1 MRIKWRHISLF
12 LLISLHSIA
21 QNIQLKGIIVDS
33 ATNKPLEYISVIIK
47 NSETGSILSYTFS
60 DKVGGFSFNIAG
72 TESLKVTASFLGY
85 ETKTVPLTI
94 LPNVTDYSINI
105 KLTEKSVHLN
115 EVIIRAE
122 QPISIKE
129 DTISFKTKY
138 FTNGSEQTIEDLL
151 KKIPG
156 LQIDNEGTIKIG
168 NREVEK
174 LMIDGDDFF
183 EKGYKVLSKNM
194 PAYPIEE
201 VEVLKNYSNNR
212 LLKGIEQSDKVALN
226 LKLDEKS
233 KRIWFG
239 NTEASIGNNAFHELR
254 GNLMNFGKKNKYYFL
269 TNLNNIGSDA
279 TEDVESLIRPTQHDE
294 TSGIGDN
301 NSVNSLISLSPY
313 NINFKRERTNFNNAR
328 LVSLNAIFNP
338 TNKLKIKTLGFFNA
352 DKIAFFRNSTDV
364 VSFTNTNF
372 TNTENYKLNNNSN
385 IGFGKIDIS
394 NNRSKT
400 QTIKASTKYNRGAFN
415 DGSDLAFN
423 GIATDE
429 NLEHQNTLFDQK
441 ISYTNKF
448 REKKVFVL
456 TRRFINEKAPQIYRV
471 NQFFFDDL
479 FSVSNEATNVQQQ
492 STSQMKIMGFNAH
505 LLNRKTNGHLLELQL
520 GNELRVDELSTAFS
534 LLEGDL
540 TLQQP
545 SDYQNQ
551 TSYLVNDFY
560 LKNKYRIKLKD
571 VGVVAKLDLH
581 QFFNELNN
589 NNSSRS
595 QAPFFINPSLGLDWK
610 INKNNNVVTSYSYN
624 TSNAEILDVFNNF
637 ALTSFRSFSKGTGTF
652 NQLSAS
658 SVVLNYQ
665 LGNWGNRFFANT
677 FVLYSKNHD
686 FFSTNTVLNQ
696 NFTQSEKILI
706 KDRKLISINSKIDYY
721 FKSISTNLKLDLG
734 YTNSEFKN
742 SVNDSD
748 LRRVVSNNY
757 TYGMELRSGF
767 SGIFNYHIGTTYT
780 SSQIRT
786 TFNNSFTNNVSFM
799 DLALV
804 FNKKIDFKLQFERYF
819 FGNLETDNI
828 YYFLD
833 FETRYKLI
841 DNKLTLGLTGKNLF
855 NTDRFRNFSISDI
868 GTSVTE
874 YRLLPRF
881 VLLKVEYRF

>member
-168 NREVEK
+168 NREIEK

-338 TNKLKIKTLGFFNA
+338 TNKL
-352 DKIAFFRNSTDV
+352 RV
-364 VSFTNTNF
+364 C
-372 TNTENYKLNNNSN
+372 
-385 IGFGKIDIS
+385 FGI
-394 NNRSKT
+394 
-400 QTIKASTKYNRGAFN
+400 
-415 DGSDLAFN
+415 
-423 GIATDE
+423 
-429 NLEHQNTLFDQK
+429 
-441 ISYTNKF
+441 
-448 REKKVFVL
+448 
-456 TRRFINEKAPQIYRV
+456 
-471 NQFFFDDL
+471 
-479 FSVSNEATNVQQQ
+479 
-492 STSQMKIMGFNAH
+492 
-505 LLNRKTNGHLLELQL
+505 
-520 GNELRVDELSTAFS
+520 
-534 LLEGDL
+534 
-540 TLQQP
+540 
-545 SDYQNQ
+545 
-551 TSYLVNDFY
+551 
-560 LKNKYRIKLKD
+560 
-571 VGVVAKLDLH
+571 
-581 QFFNELNN
+581 
-589 NNSSRS
+589 
-595 QAPFFINPSLGLDWK
+595 
-610 INKNNNVVTSYSYN
+610 
-624 TSNAEILDVFNNF
+624 
-637 ALTSFRSFSKGTGTF
+637 
-652 NQLSAS
+652 
-658 SVVLNYQ
+658 
-665 LGNWGNRFFANT
+665 
-677 FVLYSKNHD
+677 
-686 FFSTNTVLNQ
+686 
-696 NFTQSEKILI
+696 
-706 KDRKLISINSKIDYY
+706 
-721 FKSISTNLKLDLG
+721 
-734 YTNSEFKN
+734 
-742 SVNDSD
+742 
-748 LRRVVSNNY
+748 
-757 TYGMELRSGF
+757 
-767 SGIFNYHIGTTYT
+767 
-780 SSQIRT
+780 
-786 TFNNSFTNNVSFM
+786 
-799 DLALV
+799 
-804 FNKKIDFKLQFERYF
+804 
-819 FGNLETDNI
+819 
-828 YYFLD
+828 
-833 FETRYKLI
+833 
-841 DNKLTLGLTGKNLF
+841 
-855 NTDRFRNFSISDI
+855 
-868 GTSVTE
+868 
-874 YRLLPRF
+874 
-881 VLLKVEYRF
+881 